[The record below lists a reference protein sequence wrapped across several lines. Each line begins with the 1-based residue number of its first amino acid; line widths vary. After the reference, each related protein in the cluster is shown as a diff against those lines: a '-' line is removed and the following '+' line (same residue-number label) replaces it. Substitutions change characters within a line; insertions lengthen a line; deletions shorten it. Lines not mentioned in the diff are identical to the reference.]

1 MRLRT
6 SLILTAAALLAA
18 AATPVF
24 AAPKAST
31 AQGPRGSI
39 YTTVAPMNRTVETRL
54 LPQMAVLLDKLLVEK
69 RDMTLDGVKVFEA
82 DDKFLPGKI
91 AIGLAYLIVDTPRT
105 DPKFAQYLAAYRQIA
120 DMTVDDPNDS
130 FTC

>member
-1 MRLRT
+1 MRPRT
-6 SLILTAAALLAA
+6 SLILTTAALLAA
-18 AATPVF
+18 AATPAF
-24 AAPKAST
+24 AAAKVSAE
-31 AQGPRGSI
+31 QGPRGPI
-39 YTTVAPMNRTVETRL
+39 YATVAPMNRTVETRL

-105 DPKFAQYLAAYRQIA
+105 DPKFARSIWPPTARSP
-120 DMTVDDPNDS
+120 T
-130 FTC
+130 